1 MIHDLGGDRTHDD
14 LPARK
19 ISSVLRRLTA
29 MTELRS
35 PISSALPNNLPHARN
50 DGEQGFGGSS
60 PGMQHLPLDPIIIP
74 YALGDRV
81 HRFS

>member
-1 MIHDLGGDRTHDD
+1 
-14 LPARK
+14 
-19 ISSVLRRLTA
+19 

-35 PISSALPNNLPHARN
+35 PISSALPTNLPHARN